1 MKFSE
6 LLENTIKS
14 FEQDLDLKIYAEFLK
29 RIPIQNFSEAP
40 AAVSK
45 STLYINKDWFDNHKF
60 LKPKFNLLKELI
72 IKNYFGWDVKD
83 TMLDSINNAIYGQ
96 NDKKFADFTIEYI
109 KDVPAAI

>member
-1 MKFSE
+1 MKFSK

-45 STLYINKDWFDNHKF
+45 STLYINKDWFENVSQKQGNF
-60 LKPKFNLLKELI
+60 VLLHEAVQFSQHCL
-72 IKNYFGWDVKD
+72 
-83 TMLDSINNAIYGQ
+83 
-96 NDKKFADFTIEYI
+96 
-109 KDVPAAI
+109 